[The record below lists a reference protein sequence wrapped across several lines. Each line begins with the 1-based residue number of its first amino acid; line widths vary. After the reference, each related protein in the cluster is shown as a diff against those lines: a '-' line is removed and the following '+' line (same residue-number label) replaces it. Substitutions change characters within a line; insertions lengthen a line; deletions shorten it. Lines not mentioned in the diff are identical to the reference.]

1 MNDSTEQPLLGDL
14 REELNALGDEL
25 RGMAA
30 ARWQLAQLEL
40 KADLQSAKR
49 LAIVWLTAGV
59 MALTSL
65 PLLASSLAEMLDG
78 RYGIA
83 RGLWLLIFGGG
94 LLFLALVGGYLAWRR
109 FRRRFIGLQETLEE
123 LREDLLWLQEK
134 TEGGRKGIRD

>member
-1 MNDSTEQPLLGDL
+1 MNDSTEQPLLADL
-14 REELNALGDEL
+14 RKELNALGDEL

-40 KADLQSAKR
+40 KADLQSVKR
-49 LAIVWLTAGV
+49 LAIVWLMAGV

-65 PLLASSLAEMLDG
+65 PLLASSLAEVLDG

-83 RGLWLLIFGGG
+83 RGMWLLIFAGG
-94 LLFLALVGGYLAWRR
+94 LLFFALAGGYLAWRR

-123 LREDLLWLQEK
+123 LREDLLWLREK
-134 TEGGRKGIRD
+134 SG